1 MTQGNM
7 PPVTDAPTTLD
18 RLVGEIGRFESI
30 VAQWDHNQQVV
41 VTELKKS
48 IEALH
53 KEALTRLIRRLKQE
67 KATAALRN
75 AVEDEIVYGLLRYH
89 ELIKPP
95 QPPLEKRIQQA
106 LDEVRPGLKS
116 HNGDVELVAIE
127 LPDTV
132 KVRLVGTCSNCPAST
147 LTMKQGVEQ
156 TIKNYCPEITQ
167 VISINTPSTHQ
178 KLSSPLLVGEG
189 LGERLNEPD
198 YINSPFSSEQETGW
212 IALTTR
218 EEIPDGG
225 ILGIEIDHLKL
236 ILYRNGDHILGY
248 RNSCTHL
255 GMPLDTGTVQEGIL
269 TCPFHDFQ
277 YRLDTGECL
286 SVPQLY
292 LEPYPIK
299 SSGDRI
305 LVKIL

>member
-1 MTQGNM
+1 MTQGNIH
-7 PPVTDAPTTLD
+7 PVNPPTTLEV
-18 RLVGEIGRFESI
+18 LVGEISRFENI
-30 VAQWDHNQQVV
+30 VAQWDKNQQVV

-67 KATAALRN
+67 EATAALRS
-75 AVEDEIVYGLLRYH
+75 AVEDEVVYGLLRYH
-89 ELIKPP
+89 ELIKPS
-95 QPPLEKRIQQA
+95 QPTLEKRLQQA

-156 TIKNYCPEITQ
+156 TIKNYCPEI
-167 VISINTPSTHQ
+167 VNVVSINTSVAAEKANH
-178 KLSSPLLVGEG
+178 S
-189 LGERLNEPD
+189 
-198 YINSPFSSEQETGW
+198 NSPFSSVEETGW
-212 IALTTR
+212 MALTTVDQ
-218 EEIPDGG
+218 IPDGG
-225 ILGIEIDHLKL
+225 ILGLEVEKLNL
-236 ILYRNGDHILGY
+236 ILYRKSDRVLAY

-255 GMPLDTGTVQEGIL
+255 GMPLDTGTVEEGIL
-269 TCPFHDFQ
+269 TCPFHEFQ
-277 YRLDTGECL
+277 YRLETGECL
-286 SVPQLY
+286 SVPQMF

-299 SSGDRI
+299 RSSDRI
-305 LVKIL
+305 LIRIN

>member
-1 MTQGNM
+1 MTQGNIS
-7 PPVTDAPTTLD
+7 PVTDAPTTLSA
-18 RLVGEIGRFESI
+18 LVGEIGRFETI
-30 VAQWDHNQQVV
+30 VSQWDKNQQVV

-53 KEALTRLIRRLKQE
+53 KEALTRLIRHLKQE
-67 KATAALRN
+67 KATAALRS

-95 QPPLEKRIQQA
+95 QPPLEQRVQRA

-156 TIKNYCPEITQ
+156 TIKNYCPEITN
-167 VISINTPSTHQ
+167 VLSINTSVTTE
-178 KLSSPLLVGEG
+178 KTNYS
-189 LGERLNEPD
+189 
-198 YINSPFSSEQETGW
+198 NSPFASDNETGW
-212 IALTTR
+212 IALTTIQ
-218 EEIPDGG
+218 EIPDGG
-225 ILGIEIDHLKL
+225 IVGLEIDNLKL
-236 ILYRNGDHILGY
+236 ILYRKDEQVLVY

-255 GMPLDTGTVQEGIL
+255 GMPLDTGTVEAGIL
-269 TCPFHDFQ
+269 TCPFHHFQ
-277 YRLDTGECL
+277 YRLETGECL
-286 SVPQLY
+286 SVPQLF
-292 LEPYPIK
+292 LEAYPIRR
-299 SSGDRI
+299 SGDRI
-305 LVKIL
+305 LIRTI

>member
-1 MTQGNM
+1 MTQGNTS
-7 PPVTDAPTTLD
+7 PVTDAPTTLSA
-18 RLVGEIGRFESI
+18 LVGEIGRFETI
-30 VAQWDHNQQVV
+30 VAQWDTNQQFV

-67 KATAALRN
+67 KATAALRS
-75 AVEDEIVYGLLRYH
+75 AVEDEVVYGLLRYH
-89 ELIKPP
+89 ELIKPS
-95 QPPLEKRIQQA
+95 QPPLEKRVQQA

-156 TIKNYCPEITQ
+156 TIKNYCPEITN
-167 VISINTPSTHQ
+167 VISINTPVS
-178 KLSSPLLVGEG
+178 GEG
-189 LGERLNEPD
+189 AHHS
-198 YINSPFSSEQETGW
+198 NSPFSSEQETGW
-212 IALTTR
+212 IALTTI

-225 ILGIEIDHLKL
+225 ILGIEIDKLKL
-236 ILYRNGDHILGY
+236 ILYRNGDRILGY

-255 GMPLDTGTVQEGIL
+255 GMPLDAGTVIEGIL

-286 SVPQLY
+286 SVPQLS
-292 LEPYPIK
+292 LEPYPVK
-299 SSGDRI
+299 RSGDRL
-305 LVKIL
+305 LVRIV